1 MSTAQIPNDAT
12 PIPDDDDNGGRTL
25 IDGPPAASLIA
36 AGIGALTLGL
46 FVTLAEAST
55 GVADWLQ
62 WNDRVGPL
70 SGKTILAV
78 IVYFGSFLILG
89 VLWRGKTFA
98 LRPIL
103 IGAGVLVLLG
113 LLFTFPPIF
122 QAFASD

>member
-1 MSTAQIPNDAT
+1 MSETQT
-12 PIPDDDDNGGRTL
+12 SEGGTR

-36 AGIGALTLGL
+36 AGVGAAVLGL

-55 GVADWLQ
+55 DIKDWLQ

-78 IVYFGSFLILG
+78 IAYFGAFAVLG
-89 VLWRGKTFA
+89 FLWRGKSFA
-98 LRPIL
+98 LRSIL
-103 IGAGVLVLLG
+103 IVAGVLVLLG

>member
-1 MSTAQIPNDAT
+1 MSDMETT
-12 PIPDDDDNGGRTL
+12 SNGTR

-36 AGIGALTLGL
+36 AGIGAVVLGL

-55 GVADWLQ
+55 DIKDWLQ

-78 IVYFGSFLILG
+78 IAYFGTLSVLG
-89 VLWRGKTFA
+89 FAWRGKVFA
-98 LRPIL
+98 LRSIL
-103 IGAGVLVLLG
+103 IVAGILVLLG

>member
-1 MSTAQIPNDAT
+1 MSAT
-12 PIPDDDDNGGRTL
+12 PIPTDTPPVADERETGRTL

-36 AGIGALTLGL
+36 AGIGAVILGL

-55 GVADWLQ
+55 GIKDWLQ

-78 IVYFGSFLILG
+78 IAYFASFLLLG
-89 VLWRGKTFA
+89 LLWRGKAFP
-98 LRPIL
+98 LRTIL
-103 IGAGVLVLLG
+103 TVAGVLVLLG